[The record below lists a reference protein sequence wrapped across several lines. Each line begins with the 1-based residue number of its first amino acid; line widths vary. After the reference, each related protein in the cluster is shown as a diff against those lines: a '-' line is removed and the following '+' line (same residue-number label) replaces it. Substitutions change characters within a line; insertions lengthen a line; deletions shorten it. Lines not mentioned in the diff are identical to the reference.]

1 MQNINGIDNK
11 LVAGIDIGSENI
23 YCAIGS
29 LIPENSRIKLLGIG
43 KCSVKESFNKG
54 SITNR
59 NQLIEQLE
67 TAINEA
73 EDAISSDAEN
83 KNEVVRE
90 AVRKIDKAYSKGV
103 IKSNYR
109 NRKKSKLTS

>member
-43 KCSVKESFNKG
+43 KCSVKETF
-54 SITNR
+54 
-59 NQLIEQLE
+59 
-67 TAINEA
+67 IN
-73 EDAISSDAEN
+73 
-83 KNEVVRE
+83 
-90 AVRKIDKAYSKGV
+90 
-103 IKSNYR
+103 
-109 NRKKSKLTS
+109 